1 MLRSPWPRLS
11 VVSRRTFPRL
21 RLRTIPLLV
30 ATLLTPLVAGSPR
43 QAAVGADLE
52 AAKIAATARSTIR
65 AVDVKRHTDVLA
77 SDTFEGREAGSR
89 GGRAAGVYLIEQMR
103 AIGVRPAGIDG
114 GYAQEFGRNY
124 RNLLARIEGSDP
136 ELRHQH
142 VLVGGHYDH
151 VGYGN
156 ATNSNGPYGRIH
168 NGADDNASGTSAVL
182 ELAQAFASLPVP
194 PKRSVLFALWDAEEV
209 GLLGSEH
216 WVRQPTVPLASV
228 KLAVNLDMVGRMK
241 EGRIVVYGT
250 RTAPGL
256 RLLASR
262 AFSAVPDRTSWLEFD
277 WDVAQDSDHWSFYAR
292 RVPFLMFYTDKHEDY
307 HRPSDDVDKLNLDGA
322 TDVTRLVFDVLI
334 EAANAPALP
343 GFRAASHQENESVR
357 RRNEAPLP
365 PPASRLGLYWDAALA
380 AKGELEVTGF
390 VPNSA
395 AERDGLRRGDR
406 LLACDGRPVT
416 GTVEFRRTILAAR
429 APVVFRVARPGS
441 DGDKEFPVKLD
452 GSPIRF
458 GFSWRED
465 DAEPGTVQVTQ
476 IIAGSPAEEA
486 GLRVADRIVEADGQP
501 FESGAAFRAKL
512 DAARIRLALR
522 IERRGRFAEH
532 ALVPLGS
539 DLPTEPTP

>member
-1 MLRSPWPRLS
+1 MFAAI
-11 VVSRRTFPRL
+11 RRTILPFAAMLLPSLLAGAL
-21 RLRTIPLLV
+21 RV
-30 ATLLTPLVAGSPR
+30 E
-43 QAAVGADLE
+43 AVGADLE
-52 AAKIAATARSTIR
+52 FAKIAATARSTIR

-89 GGRAAGVYLIEQMR
+89 GGRAAGVYLVEQLR

-124 RNLLARIEGSDP
+124 RNLVARIEGSDP
-136 ELRHQH
+136 DLRREH

-156 ATNSNGPYGRIH
+156 ATNSNGPFGRIH

-194 PKRSVLFALWDAEEV
+194 PKRSIVFALWDAEEV

-216 WVRQPTVPLASV
+216 WVRQPTVPLASL

-241 EGRIVVYGT
+241 EGRIVVYGM

-256 RLLASR
+256 RLLTSR
-262 AFSAVPDRTSWLEFD
+262 AFSAVPDRTSWLQFD
-277 WDVAQDSDHWSFYAR
+277 WDVAEDSDHWAFHSR
-292 RVPFLMFYTDKHEDY
+292 RIPFLMFYTDKHDDY
-307 HRPSDDVDKLNLDGA
+307 HRPSDDVDKLNLEGA
-322 TDVTRLVFDVLI
+322 ADVTRLVFDVLL

-343 GFRAASHQENESVR
+343 AFRPACFQENEAVR
-357 RRNEAPLP
+357 KRNEAPLP

-380 AKGELEVTGF
+380 EKGELAVTGF

-406 LLACDGRPVT
+406 LLACDGRPVQ
-416 GTVEFRRTILAAR
+416 GALDFRRTILAAR
-429 APVVFRVARPGS
+429 APIVFRVARPGS
-441 DGDKEFPVKLD
+441 AEPLDVKVKLD
-452 GSPIRF
+452 GTPIRF

-465 DAEPGTVQVTQ
+465 DAEPGTVQISQ
-476 IIAGSPAEEA
+476 IIPGSPADEA
-486 GLRVADRIVEADGQP
+486 GLRVADRIVETDGRP

-512 DAARIRLALR
+512 DAAKTRLSLR

-532 ALVPLGS
+532 ALVPLDAPPSG
-539 DLPTEPTP
+539 EPPP